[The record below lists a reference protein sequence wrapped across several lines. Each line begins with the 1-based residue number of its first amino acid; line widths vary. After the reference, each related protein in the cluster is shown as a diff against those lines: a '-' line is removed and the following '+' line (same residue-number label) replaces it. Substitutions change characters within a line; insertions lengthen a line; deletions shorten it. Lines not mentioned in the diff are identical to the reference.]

1 MRHTA
6 RGKRVHV
13 DETTAASRDDR
24 TTNDADGHRSAL
36 VLIDLQEDFL
46 DAPGMRE
53 RRPALLRAV
62 RHWADLAEAV
72 GALVVE
78 VRTELPEDP
87 RAWALNMRE
96 DGQPV
101 ALAGTRG
108 ASRASELADL
118 EMTTVLKR
126 RDDAFLGTELA
137 ALLRGRGIDHLVVA
151 GVSTQACV
159 AMTAASAYAHD
170 LSVVLA
176 GEAVASDDAHAH
188 AEAIRW
194 LADEYRQPVADPA
207 DGWPHG

>member
-1 MRHTA
+1 
-6 RGKRVHV
+6 V
-13 DETTAASRDDR
+13 DETTAPFLDDR
-24 TTNDADGHRSAL
+24 TTTEADRHRSAL

-62 RHWADLAEAV
+62 RRWVDLAEAA
-72 GALVVE
+72 GAPVIE

-87 RAWALNMRE
+87 EAWALNMRE

-101 ALAGTRG
+101 ALAGTPG
-108 ASRASELADL
+108 ASRVSELADL

-126 RDDAFLGTELA
+126 RDDAFLGTGLA
-137 ALLRGRGIDHLVVA
+137 ALLRGHGIDHLVVA

-159 AMTAASAYAHD
+159 AMTAAIAYAHD

-188 AEAIRW
+188 TEAIRW

-207 DGWPHG
+207 DGWPHR